1 MTKSHL
7 AKANPF
13 EGPRQAFEVVGCEV
27 FHDAWRTE
35 YIEEPKGAEHR
46 EVLLILR
53 NALRSGDVSAHWHTL
68 DFKRSGDL
76 RPQDADQEFF
86 RFILHDDLV
95 FHHGMNEP
103 VRCSIHVEQLRRWL
117 RGKVVQPA
125 TPTQLAKN
133 QCLDWLVEIFSEPAR
148 EIPPSDALKRNAK
161 DRFPRLSDHAF
172 KEARKRAIEIT
183 GRDDLAKAG
192 RRKNPISK

>member
-7 AKANPF
+7 ANANPF
-13 EGPRQAFEVVGCEV
+13 EGPRGAFEVIGREI
-27 FHDAWRTE
+27 FNDAWRGDCGE
-35 YIEEPKGAEHR
+35 DPKSPEHR
-46 EVLLILR
+46 EVLAILR

-76 RPQDADQEFF
+76 RPQDADEEFF
-86 RFILHDDLV
+86 RFILRDDLV

-103 VRCSIHVEQLRRWL
+103 VRCKIHIVQLRRWV
-117 RGKVVQPA
+117 RGKEIQP
-125 TPTQLAKN
+125 TSPTQLAKN
-133 QCLDWLVEIFSEPAR
+133 QCLDWLIEIFSDPEQ
-148 EIPPSDALKRNAK
+148 EIPPFDILRRDAQG
-161 DRFPRLSDHAF
+161 RFSRLSDHAF

-192 RRKNPISK
+192 RRKNPIGK

>member
-7 AKANPF
+7 ANANPF
-13 EGPRQAFEVVGCEV
+13 EGPRRAFEVVGREI
-27 FHDAWRTE
+27 FDAAWRADCVE
-35 YIEEPKGAEHR
+35 DQKSFEHR
-46 EVLLILR
+46 EVLAILR
-53 NALRSGDVSAHWHTL
+53 NALRSGDVSAYWHTL
-68 DFKRSGDL
+68 DFKHSGDL

-86 RFILHDDLV
+86 RFILRDDLV

-103 VRCSIHVEQLRRWL
+103 VRCKIHIKQLRRWIQ
-117 RGKVVQPA
+117 GKAIQP
-125 TPTQLAKN
+125 TSPTQLAKN
-133 QCLDWLVEIFSEPAR
+133 QCLDWLVEIFSDPQRA
-148 EIPPSDALKRNAK
+148 IPPFEALKRDAK

-192 RRKNPISK
+192 RRKNPIGK